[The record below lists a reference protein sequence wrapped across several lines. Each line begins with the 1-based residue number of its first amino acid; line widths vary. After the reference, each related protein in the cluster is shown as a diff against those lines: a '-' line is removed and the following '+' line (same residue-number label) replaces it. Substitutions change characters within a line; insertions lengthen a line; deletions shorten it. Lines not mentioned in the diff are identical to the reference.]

1 MGKTKMKRQY
11 AYSSK
16 TFTINLNNVR
26 IGGAYGA
33 MQRAKKIADI
43 QSAMAKQTFIPE
55 REEYI
60 KNKSAAIKLDAL
72 VWFDLCNNYEL
83 YEKHECLTKD
93 EYYEIA
99 KCAVD
104 AWPEYMADL
113 RTDKMTDMRYY
124 ELCKIMASHGVFQD
138 VDFIKANKG
147 NDSGVYRVA
156 QAAIGSFGKIEQPY
170 MLKHYAQSIRG
181 AVEARSYMT
190 EPQAARVLF
199 HLWLI
204 VQNPDVS
211 GVLNLEIANLADQ
224 GLIGDAVAGQYVK
237 QLSNASQTQNF
248 SALLA
253 AYSQGNN
260 KRDIPVFCKRAYYQ
274 IADIYK
280 QMKTR

>member
-1 MGKTKMKRQY
+1 MGK
-11 AYSSK
+11 SK
-16 TFTINLNNVR
+16 NKARYNHTPKIIIVDLGRAR
-26 IGGAYGA
+26 IGGNYAA
-33 MQRAKKIADI
+33 MLRAKKLAEV
-43 QSAMAKQTFIPE
+43 QAATASLKFSPE
-55 REEYI
+55 RTAYI
-60 KNKSAAIKLDAL
+60 EKQKQAIQQDKNLWIELN
-72 VWFDLCNNYEL
+72 VHYDLFESGDG
-83 YEKHECLTKD
+83 LTCD
-93 EYYEIA
+93 EYYELA

-113 RTDKMTDMRYY
+113 RTDKITDMRYY

-211 GVLNLEIANLADQ
+211 GVLNREIANLADQ

-280 QMKTR
+280 KMKTR